1 MSATQR
7 YNYNQPTAFSTTSS
21 PHRLPVRTGTGAER
35 GRETA
40 RGGVP
45 SPGPARS
52 VGRVAVPSRSR
63 GETVQLFLMVCCA
76 AFCTV
81 AGFAYLSCYV
91 MMTNEAYRHSK
102 LINQVTQE
110 TQKTQHWKHQQ
121 ALINTPDNIEKRAKS
136 LNMVRP
142 DEKLTITIR

>member
-1 MSATQR
+1 MPATQR
-7 YNYNQPTAFSTTSS
+7 YNQPTAFSTASS
-21 PHRLPVRTGTGAER
+21 PHRLPARAGTGAER

-52 VGRVAVPSRSR
+52 VRSATAPPRSR
-63 GETVQLFLMVCCA
+63 GEALQLILMVCCA

-91 MMTNEAYRHSK
+91 MMTNEAYRHAH
-102 LINQVTQE
+102 LAGQYRQE
-110 TQKTQHWKHQQ
+110 TQKAQQWKHQQ
-121 ALINTPDNIEKRAKS
+121 ALATTPATIERQAQS
-136 LNMVRP
+136 LGMVRP
-142 DEKLTITIR
+142 DEKQTIIVR